1 MNVSAPDSGYERMFA
16 PDQLTVGIF
25 FAIESYSGSIPKME
39 NQVALAKRAEALGFA
54 ALWFRDVPL
63 HDPNFGDVGQIYDPW
78 VYLGY
83 IAAQTSS
90 IALATGSIVFPL
102 SHPIHLAKAAAS
114 IDTLSGGRL
123 VLGIASGDRPVE
135 YPSFDIDFATR
146 GERFRETLRYFREI
160 LDNSFPTIDS
170 PLGDLKGVDLLP
182 KPYREHIPVL
192 ITGHSQQ
199 SLEWIAENG
208 DGWITYPRNLEYQK
222 DMVSKWRQLTQDAP
236 GGFKPFSQSLYIDL
250 TEDPN
255 TPPVPIHLGFR
266 SGRNHLIEFLGASR
280 EAGVNHVVL
289 NLKYGTRPAED
300 VLEEVG
306 QDVLPFFPSLCQE
319 VFSVNKAQ
327 TIVPDE

>member
-1 MNVSAPDSGYERMFA
+1 MNASKFNQGYEKMFA
-16 PDQLTVGIF
+16 PDQLTLGVF

-39 NQVALAKRAEALGFA
+39 NQVELAKRAETLGFA

-83 IAAQTSS
+83 IAAHTSR

-102 SHPIHLAKAAAS
+102 RHPIHLAKAAAS

-135 YPSFDIDFATR
+135 YPAFNIDFDTR
-146 GERFRETLRYFREI
+146 GERFRETLHYFREA
-160 LDNSFPTIDS
+160 LGKSFPTIDS
-170 PLGDLKGVDLLP
+170 PLGKLNRVDLIP
-182 KPYREHIPVL
+182 KPYGEDIPIL

-208 DGWITYPRNLEYQK
+208 DGWITYPRSLEHQTTLINNWRELTK
-222 DMVSKWRQLTQDAP
+222 DVA

-250 TEDPN
+250 LEDPDAA
-255 TPPVPIHLGFR
+255 PEPIHLGFK
-266 SGRNHLIEFLGASR
+266 SGRKYLSEFLGASR
-280 EAGVNHVVL
+280 EAGVNHIVL
-289 NLKYGTRPAED
+289 NLKYGSRPAAD
-300 VLEEVG
+300 VLEEIG
-306 QDVLPFFPSLCQE
+306 QDVLPAFPTP
-319 VFSVNKAQ
+319 N
-327 TIVPDE
+327 T